1 MNTSDRATY
10 PRRTF
15 LRRTAGA
22 AALTLVADGLPSAA
36 SALAAGAEPQ
46 PAPALPG
53 ILAAL
58 ERYPLVALCEHHHLQ
73 EWHDVVTALLHH
85 PLLPERITHIV
96 VEFGNARYQ
105 ELADRFVLDDRPV
118 ANAELEQIWRT
129 AIGGITEWDAPVYAQ
144 FFRTVRAINWMLP
157 ASRRIRVLLGDSP
170 IDWGRFHGP
179 ADADYVL
186 AMLAQRDAHYAA
198 VVEREVLGKGGSA
211 LLIAGNDHLLR
222 GLHALGQPQ
231 APNAGSVL
239 AQRHPGAL
247 YVVDSLLVPPGP
259 PADATAKRL
268 AGILARWPRPALA
281 ALAGTWLGATTRRL
295 AGGWINAGA
304 DLASSAAAARYE
316 RQADAVLYL
325 GPGAALTASRAEP
338 AIYQSGP
345 YRAFLERIS
354 PLAQRFGG
362 PADEAAQALR
372 QALAGPSYFAR

>member
-1 MNTSDRATY
+1 MSTTSRASY
-10 PRRTF
+10 PRRAF

-22 AALTLVADGLPSAA
+22 TALTLVAGGLPRAA
-36 SALAAGAEPQ
+36 SALAASGADPQ
-46 PAPALPG
+46 PSPALPS
-53 ILAAL
+53 ILATL

-73 EWHDVVTALLHH
+73 EWHDVVTALLHN
-85 PLLPERITHIV
+85 PLLPGRITDIV

-105 ELADRFVLDDRPV
+105 EVADRFVLEDRPV
-118 ANAELEQIWRT
+118 ANADLEQIWRT

-170 IDWGRFHGP
+170 IDWGRVRGP

-186 AMLAQRDAHYAA
+186 SMLAQRDAHYAA
-198 VVEREVLGKGGSA
+198 VVEREVLGKGGTA
-211 LLIAGNDHLLR
+211 VLIAGNDHLLR

-231 APNAGSVL
+231 VPNAGSAL

-247 YVVDSLLVPPGP
+247 YVVDSLVLPPGP
-259 PADATAKRL
+259 APDAAAKRL
-268 AGILARWPRPALA
+268 GAVVARWPRPALA
-281 ALAGTWLGATTRRL
+281 TLEGTWLGATTRRL

-304 DLASSAAAARYE
+304 DMASSEAAARYE

-325 GPGAALTASRAEP
+325 GPGATLTASRAEP
-338 AIYQSGP
+338 SIYQSGP
-345 YRAFLERIS
+345 YRAFLGRIS
-354 PLAQRFGG
+354 PIAHRFGG

-372 QALAGPSYFAR
+372 QALAGPSYFT